1 MANKSELHQGQA
13 NLIGNPVA
21 QLPYAQPADDEI
33 DLSELVAAL
42 GRRWRWLACITIAG
56 TCLGGAISVWGSKTN
71 GQIFSALVDTSKAPS
86 LRRNWTQEQ
95 NAIAKLLNSTQ
106 LDNGFL
112 DPVERP
118 SATATQFTV
127 QELIDNADPNQGVLK
142 VAPAKV
148 GKDTVPEVLLITSS
162 APNSLLAKQALT
174 ALLQSYQSQ
183 AKGEIQARASKSMIP
198 LAPQYGWVQILEPEA
213 PVNHFGRSLALGLL
227 GGLVIGAATALLRDR
242 QAGRE
247 FSRRSIQQRLG
258 LPLWLELPPGQ
269 GLDSFPLEAPKP
281 LLSLMHSELHWLVV
295 DVARPHPQTAAL
307 ASNLGIERGPIL
319 LKHAF
324 KATAGK
330 KMGLLVVSEAGF
342 NSPEALDRAGNYL
355 RQLGPAQAALVLFN
369 VPAPRELQ

>member
-13 NLIGNPVA
+13 NLIGNTVA

-42 GRRWRWLACITIAG
+42 ARRWRWLACITIAG

-71 GQIFSALVDTSKAPS
+71 GQIFSALIDTSKAPS
-86 LRRNWTQEQ
+86 LQRNLTQEQ
-95 NAIAKLLNSTQ
+95 NAIAKLLKSTQ
-106 LDNGFL
+106 FDNGFL

-118 SATATQFTV
+118 SATATQFTF

-142 VAPAKV
+142 VTPAKV

-174 ALLQSYQSQ
+174 ALLQTYQSQ
-183 AKGEIQARASKSMIP
+183 AKGEIQARSSTSLIP
-198 LAPQYGWVQILEPEA
+198 VAPQYGWVQILEPEA

-247 FSRRSIQQRLG
+247 FSRRAIQQRLG
-258 LPLWLELPPGQ
+258 LPLWLDLPPGNAM
-269 GLDSFPLEAPKP
+269 DSFPTEAPQP
-281 LLSLMHSELHWLVV
+281 LLSLMPSELHWLVV
-295 DVARPHPQTAAL
+295 DVAKPHPQASAL

-319 LKHAF
+319 LKDAL
-324 KATAGK
+324 KATGDK
-330 KMGLLVVSEAGF
+330 KIGLLVVSEAGF